1 MIKIYVALCFLS
13 KATHANVF
21 LKRTQGQDM
30 IQISLSMK
38 VIAPIAFCMFLLI
51 LSFLPTI
58 FKAMK
63 ANNEN
68 KKFQRKEKDCF
79 NK

>member
-1 MIKIYVALCFLS
+1 
-13 KATHANVF
+13 
-21 LKRTQGQDM
+21 M

-68 KKFQRKEKDCF
+68 KKFQQKEKDCF